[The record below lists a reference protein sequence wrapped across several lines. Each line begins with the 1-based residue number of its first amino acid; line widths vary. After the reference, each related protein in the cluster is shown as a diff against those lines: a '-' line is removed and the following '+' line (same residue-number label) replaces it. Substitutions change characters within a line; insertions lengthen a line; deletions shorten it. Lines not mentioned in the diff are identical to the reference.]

1 MSIVVEICNFNDE
14 RLKNA
19 LLGLSRQDMIPGR
32 VLIADGGSPP
42 SYVERMKD
50 FCMHDPE
57 VSKLNIEWKMFPGT
71 PLETREAS
79 IDSLAEDI
87 TVFLD
92 SDEVPTPA
100 WLRSITAPIAEG
112 KADFTGG
119 PMISE
124 PAESNYIT
132 DYYREIENRIYQSDV
147 IVDVNYMPLGNT
159 AWKTTIL
166 KRFRFDM
173 RLAKSCGEAED
184 YDLEMRATDAGFKG
198 KYVSG
203 AAVKH
208 YQSYP
213 KTFFSLLGRRYQYL
227 LGASIVL
234 IKNGRL
240 ARRIGEKRARIH
252 HPFGVIEAML
262 RPVALFHGF
271 VRWHLFPRQ

>member
-19 LLGLSRQDMIPGR
+19 LIGLSRQEMIPDR
-32 VLIADGGSPP
+32 VLIADGGSSP
-42 SYVERMKD
+42 SYVERMRN
-50 FCMHDPE
+50 FWMQDPE
-57 VSKLNIEWKMFPGT
+57 VSKLNLEWKTFPGT
-71 PLETREAS
+71 PLETRQAS
-79 IDSLAEDI
+79 IDSLTEDI

-92 SDEVPTPA
+92 SDEVPPPS
-100 WLRSITAPIAEG
+100 WLRSITAPITEG

-124 PAESNYIT
+124 PAGSNYIT

-166 KRFRFDM
+166 RRLRFDM

-198 KYVSG
+198 QYVSE

-213 KTFFSLLGRRYQYL
+213 KTFFRLMERRYQYL

-240 ARRIGEKRARIH
+240 ARRIGETRARIH

-262 RPVALFHGF
+262 RPVALLHGF
-271 VRWHLFPRQ
+271 VRWRLFPKR